1 MSVTSLEVRVAGN
14 PVATLSSHD
23 GFEHHLT
30 YHPGVLA
37 EAFVC
42 LLMPVRPQS
51 WTWPALH
58 PFFQMN
64 LPEGYLLSLLKEQ
77 LGPHL
82 GARPLDLLAVVG
94 ANMIGRVSLH
104 AEAQPSRTST
114 RDPDFKRLLASP
126 DSLEIFHELMREH
139 AASGVS
145 GVVPKFLSPAL
156 KSAFRKASWATD
168 RYIVKGSSPHLPFL
182 ALNEHLCMR
191 ASARA
196 GAEVA
201 RTQASDDGQVLLVER
216 FDITPEG
223 RRLGFEDLC
232 GLLGLTSDDK
242 YNSSWE
248 RVAKRVSELAPS
260 ETLLHSNE
268 QLARMLLLSF
278 ALGNADCH
286 TKNVGLLYSAESD
299 VRVAPIYDMLSI
311 RVYELYAAN
320 SPGMYVGGR
329 KAWEP
334 GKALEIYMRQALGL
348 EPAQQRALTEEVCDA
363 LSDTLPEI
371 LTHAQNTP
379 GFAEVGARMVHE
391 WDAGLKR
398 LSKRPGIVAADL
410 AETAR
415 DAGIEARRTPR
426 AVRKRTGESEL
437 LGRRG
442 RKPMPS

>member
-1 MSVTSLEVRVAGN
+1 MAGD
-14 PVATLSSHD
+14 PAATLSTED
-23 GFEHHLT
+23 GFQHYLT
-30 YHPGVLA
+30 YHAGVPA
-37 EAFVC
+37 DAFVC

-51 WTWPALH
+51 WAWPTLH

-94 ANMIGRVSLH
+94 PNMIGRVSLH
-104 AEAQPSRTST
+104 AQAQAARTSS
-114 RDPDFKRLLASP
+114 RNPDFKSLLASP
-126 DSLEIFHELMREH
+126 DSLEVFHELMREY
-139 AASGVS
+139 ATSGVS
-145 GVVPKFLSPAL
+145 GVVPKFLSPDL

-191 ASARA
+191 AAART
-196 GAEVA
+196 GAQAA

-216 FDITPEG
+216 FDITAEG

-232 GLLGLTSDDK
+232 SLLGLTSDDK

-248 RVAKRVSELAPS
+248 RVAKRVSELVPS
-260 ETLLHSNE
+260 EHLLHSNE
-268 QLARMLLLSF
+268 QLARTLLLTF

-311 RVYELYAAN
+311 RIYERYAAN
-320 SPGMYVGGR
+320 SPGMFVGGR

-334 GKALEIYMRQALGL
+334 GKALEAYLRQALGL
-348 EPAQQRALTEEVCDA
+348 EPARQRALTEQVCDA
-363 LSDTLPEI
+363 LSDTLPEV
-371 LTHAQNTP
+371 LAHARSTP
-379 GFAEVGARMVHE
+379 GFADVGSRMVHE
-391 WDAGLKR
+391 WNVGLKR
-398 LSKRPGIVAADL
+398 LSKRPGITVPDFS
-410 AETAR
+410 ETAHI
-415 DAGIEARRTPR
+415 AGIEAQPTRP
-426 AVRKRTGESEL
+426 AARKRPGESQL

-442 RKPMPS
+442 RKTMPS